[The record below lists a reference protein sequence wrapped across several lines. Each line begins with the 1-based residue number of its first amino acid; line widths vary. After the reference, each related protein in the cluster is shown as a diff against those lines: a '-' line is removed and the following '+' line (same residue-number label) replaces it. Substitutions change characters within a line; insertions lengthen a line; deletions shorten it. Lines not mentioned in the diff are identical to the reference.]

1 MNTPTPATRDTIE
14 RAKLRA
20 YRLLDASESSTLF
33 VSHDERYTIGFIEGS
48 SWQLLDDGLAAY
60 ALLRALTL
68 GEVAEIVGPELGSL
82 AFQKSREQIGRAFA
96 V

>member
-1 MNTPTPATRDTIE
+1 MDTPPPTTRDTIE

-20 YRLLDASESSTLF
+20 YRLLGASESSTLF
-33 VSHDERYTIGFIEGS
+33 VSHDGRYTIGFIEGS
-48 SWQLLDDGLAAY
+48 DWQLLEDDLVEY
-60 ALLRALTL
+60 ARLRALTL

-96 V
+96 L